1 MILIEKWKFKIS
13 RGNKM
18 ATYYEFK
25 KIIGKIFGC
34 GNIEENE
41 DDIDVVIQ
49 NRHYPR
55 EEANIPD
62 FTISNAELQELY
74 NNVVSTS
81 SENLEFFSENSYE
94 IAIDLDYPS
103 LRRDHYPVIAD
114 DTINRI
120 KYTFSF
126 PTMEYCAFLLINIV
140 DIRNRQS
147 NHRGLFP
154 MRLLRPFDTLR
165 RYGNDEEPLSLQ
177 SLLPRMI
184 GELSLKIE
192 SVERKSLETFRKYKT
207 SFAFQ
212 FMYRSGFSLIEFSDI
227 EEMFHLNRT
236 TRERINFEQLD
247 SPPLREYTVD
257 VVDYYK
263 MALSSNDPYIKF
275 ISFYHVMEYF
285 YDEVFKKKMITDL
298 RDKITNPGF
307 SYRDDDKIYEMALF
321 VKNRLRMNDES
332 GQGNELAASCSFISS
347 EVKLF
352 TVHTILPPST
362 FSASRILFVN
372 GVHSITNIFPLLSA
386 IRILQFEAIGNSI
399 SIEIALSVLSAFSSK
414 YLTIKHE
421 LKPARIFF
429 RLVITKVI
437 ATASPCSFSP
447 SSPLMKEEVVMLNLF
462 PFDGE

>member
-103 LRRDHYPVIAD
+103 LRRDHYPGIAD

-263 MALSSNDPYIKF
+263 LALSSNDPYIKF

-332 GQGNELAASCSFISS
+332 GQGNELESLKFVLNEYVTIDELKNRISS
-347 EVKLF
+347 MDSTAITYYQTNKVIFCNAPTIPWTDLQGVYTQIARRIYF
-352 TVHTILPPST
+352 TRNSL
-362 FSASRILFVN
+362 
-372 GVHSITNIFPLLSA
+372 VHSKSGKNQERYKPYKDEKQLQKEIPLVKAVAEL
-386 IRILQFEAIGNSI
+386 IIINSSLI
-399 SIEIALSVLSAFSSK
+399 I
-414 YLTIKHE
+414 
-421 LKPARIFF
+421 
-429 RLVITKVI
+429 
-437 ATASPCSFSP
+437 
-447 SSPLMKEEVVMLNLF
+447 
-462 PFDGE
+462 